1 MRHGGRGQAGSRSWE
16 AEGEEE
22 QTGTPRQSFSKVTKV
37 ARAAA
42 EIRRFRGGDVWRL
55 ASAMAT
61 GKDMDMGNE
70 GEGKEGLG
78 REPTASEV
86 RVSVNSG
93 AAATLSCEL
102 TAAGSGANTRSG
114 RGRTTC
120 S

>member
-1 MRHGGRGQAGSRSWE
+1 
-16 AEGEEE
+16 
-22 QTGTPRQSFSKVTKV
+22 
-37 ARAAA
+37 
-42 EIRRFRGGDVWRL
+42 
-55 ASAMAT
+55 MAT
-61 GKDMDMGNE
+61 GKDMDTGNE
-70 GEGKEGLG
+70 GEGREGLG

-102 TAAGSGANTRSG
+102 TAAGSGAANTRSG